1 MNLYNVYDM
10 EGNEII
16 SGKDSKEIA
25 RLLDVT
31 PIRVAKC
38 SSDGKSIRRMYKI
51 EKNGEAEKE
60 DDKKLKAMM
69 LEEWDE
75 VTAPFRKVTWV
86 KEESEATMKLVF
98 NALENKFVAVKI

>member
-10 EGNEII
+10 EGKEII

-51 EKNGEAEKE
+51 EKTV
-60 DDKKLKAMM
+60 KLKKKM
-69 LEEWDE
+69 
-75 VTAPFRKVTWV
+75 TR
-86 KEESEATMKLVF
+86 S
-98 NALENKFVAVKI
+98 